1 LASVEEV
8 DDEDV
13 EMDEEEE
20 DDVNEGQVDDDLVNE
35 VGEEAY
41 VSAAVVEGPDLELV
55 RAEGDVKEI

>member
-1 LASVEEV
+1 
-8 DDEDV
+8 
-13 EMDEEEE
+13 MDEEEE
-20 DDVNEGQVDDDLVNE
+20 DDVNEGQVSDDLVNE